1 MATEKKGVT
10 GGGKKKA
17 SSGIN
22 KKTQSKKAPVK
33 NNSHPVGNQQKKNK
47 GMGKNQYSRSQ
58 TGNNQYRRA
67 EKDSFNDGFNNY
79 SQGYSGRGQM
89 NYDDFV
95 RNRELFGGE
104 ENEYNIPQNRRTGG
118 AVNKK
123 PKQGTNKDMGEKNRS
138 KSGQSPE
145 RNSQLNSRKIGNKNP
160 NADRNNKQKRS
171 KEIMNERARRKK
183 IRRHAGRASKTMT
196 PQKRKIKR
204 FLTGFIIF
212 SVIALISV
220 VLSLTVFFKTEKIV
234 VTGETRYSREE
245 IIKLSGIETGENI
258 FLCDKTAASKNIVDA
273 LPYVEKAN
281 VDFVIPN
288 AITIEIIEEVPSYA
302 VGYADGYYIMGENG
316 RILEKTAENYDNLPI
331 VQGSEIT
338 SNTVGVYADFTNAN
352 VTSIMAELVKVLDA
366 YQFENI
372 TVIDVS
378 NTADIK
384 FVYDDRITVVI
395 GIPEDISYKVK
406 TAQTIIN
413 EKLDPNNTGL
423 IKGRLDVSMCNE
435 TKKSYFNENE
445 VYEPPQKEQ
454 PTTSPQP
461 TQEEETQA
469 SEETATEPT
478 EETTEEA
485 VEETPSEETASEEIL
500 ASE

>member
-1 MATEKKGVT
+1 MAAEKKGAN
-10 GGGKKKA
+10 GGGKKKV
-17 SSGIN
+17 SSGLN
-22 KKTQSKKAPVK
+22 KKTQGKKAPVK
-33 NNSHPVGNQQKKNK
+33 NNSQQIGNKQKKNK
-47 GMGKNQYSRSQ
+47 GTGKNQYSRSQ
-58 TGNNQYRRA
+58 TGNNQYRRLD
-67 EKDSFNDGFNNY
+67 KDSFNDGFNNY
-79 SQGYSGRGQM
+79 SSAYSGREQM
-89 NYDDFV
+89 DYDDFV
-95 RNRELFGGE
+95 RNRELFNGE
-104 ENEYNIPQNRRTGG
+104 ENLYSISRNIRTG

-123 PKQGTNKDMGEKNRS
+123 PKQEANKGAGEKKRS
-138 KSGQSPE
+138 KDRKSESKK
-145 RNSQLNSRKIGNKNP
+145 SQLNSQKSGIKNP
-160 NADRNNKQKRS
+160 NSDRNNKQKRS
-171 KEIMNERARRKK
+171 KEIMIERSRRKK

-212 SVIALISV
+212 SVIAIISV

-258 FLCDKTAASKNIVDA
+258 FLCDKAAASKKIVDA

-302 VGYADGYYIMGENG
+302 VGYSDGYYIMGENG
-316 RILEKTAENYDNLPI
+316 RILEKTEENYDKLPI
-331 VQGSEIT
+331 VQGTEIT
-338 SNTVGVYADFTNAN
+338 SNVVGEYAGFTNEN
-352 VTSIMAELVKVLDA
+352 VTSIMAELVRILDA
-366 YQFENI
+366 YNFDNI
-372 TVIDVS
+372 TVIDVT

-395 GIPEDISYKVK
+395 GIPEEISYKVK

-445 VYEPPQKEQ
+445 VYVPPQKEQ
-454 PTTSPQP
+454 SATSPQP

-469 SEETATEPT
+469 TEETAAEPT
-478 EETTEEA
+478 EETTGEA
-485 VEETPSEETASEEIL
+485 AEETTSDETASEEVL